1 MRRDDVRFAAAAR
14 DDGLRKISKL
24 TWRAG
29 AAGVLCSAA
38 IAVAFG
44 HHVAA
49 PQPAVVHG
57 GTSGNS
63 SSSTGSAGSS
73 STGGSSTGKASTGKA
88 STGSGSTGKAST
100 GSGSNGSSGTKGSGG
115 SGGGGQGTIVVPAQ
129 PPAPASGGGQVTS
142 GGT

>member
-49 PQPAVVHG
+49 QQPAGVHG
-57 GTSGNS
+57 STSGA
-63 SSSTGSAGSS
+63 SSST
-73 STGGSSTGKASTGKA
+73 TGGSTG
-88 STGSGSTGKAST
+88 TGSGSTSNSST
-100 GSGSNGSSGTKGSGG
+100 SGGSTSGGSSGSTSGG
-115 SGGGGQGTIVVPAQ
+115 TGGQGTIVVPAQ

-142 GGT
+142 GAT

>member
-1 MRRDDVRFAAAAR
+1 MRRDDVRYAAAAR

-29 AAGVLCSAA
+29 AAGVVCSAV

-49 PQPAVVHG
+49 PQPATVHSGTSGTGSSSTSGGSSGSSTSG
-57 GTSGNS
+57 GTSG
-63 SSSTGSAGSS
+63 T
-73 STGGSSTGKASTGKA
+73 
-88 STGSGSTGKAST
+88 
-100 GSGSNGSSGTKGSGG
+100 
-115 SGGGGQGTIVVPAQ
+115 GGGQGTIVVPAQ